1 MMRDMS
7 GKPRDTVDST
17 ASPKKVGRREDDR
30 KRIQP
35 GEDRDYFIFAAGPA
49 RERTRSLV
57 LGK

>member
-1 MMRDMS
+1 MKRDRS
-7 GKPRDTVDST
+7 KNRTDTADGT
-17 ASPKKVGRREDDR
+17 ATPQEGGRREEDR

-35 GEDRDYFIFAAGPA
+35 GEDRDYFIFASGPA